1 MACKYSTSYRL
12 TEKSDVYSFGVV
24 LLEIITS
31 QRMIERSCENTHI
44 SQWVRI
50 MFDKGDIQN
59 IVDPRL
65 QGNFNDNSAWKVI
78 EVAMACVFSTSIERS
93 PMSEVVIKLK
103 ECLTFEL
110 AQREGESNY
119 LVEMV
124 NNMKMT
130 TKLNPSAR

>member
-1 MACKYSTSYRL
+1 MACRYSTSYRL

-31 QRMIERSCENTHI
+31 QRVIERSRENTHI

-50 MFDKGDIQN
+50 MVDKGDIQN

-65 QGNFNDNSAWKVI
+65 HGNFNVNSAWKVVEI
-78 EVAMACVFSTSIERS
+78 AMACVSSTSIER
-93 PMSEVVIKLK
+93 PTMSEVVIKLK
-103 ECLTFEL
+103 ECLTSEL

-119 LVEMV
+119 SVEMV
-124 NNMKMT
+124 NMNMIT
-130 TKLNPSAR
+130 ELNPSTR

>member
-31 QRMIERSCENTHI
+31 QRMIERSHENTHI

-65 QGNFNDNSAWKVI
+65 QGNFNENSAWKVI
-78 EVAMACVFSTSIERS
+78 EIAMACVSSTSFERP

-103 ECLTFEL
+103 ECLTSKL
-110 AQREGESNY
+110 TQRDCESNY
-119 LVEMV
+119 SVEMV
-124 NNMKMT
+124 NMNKI
-130 TKLNPSAR
+130 TKLNPLAR

>member
-31 QRMIERSCENTHI
+31 QRMIERSHENTHI

-65 QGNFNDNSAWKVI
+65 QGNFNENSAWKVI
-78 EVAMACVFSTSIERS
+78 EIAMACGSSTSIEM
-93 PMSEVVIKLK
+93 PPISEVVLKLK
-103 ECLTFEL
+103 ECLTSEL

>member
-1 MACKYSTSYRL
+1 MACRYSTSYRL

-31 QRMIERSCENTHI
+31 QRVIERSRENTHI

-50 MFDKGDIQN
+50 MVDKGDIQN

-65 QGNFNDNSAWKVI
+65 QGNFNENSAWKVI
-78 EVAMACVFSTSIERS
+78 EIAMACGSSTSIER
-93 PMSEVVIKLK
+93 PPISEVVLKLK
-103 ECLTFEL
+103 ECLTSEL

>member
-31 QRMIERSCENTHI
+31 QRVIERSHEDTNI
-44 SQWVRI
+44 SQWLRI
-50 MFDKGDIQN
+50 IADKGDIQN

-65 QGNFNDNSAWKVI
+65 QGNFNVNSAWKVI
-78 EVAMACVFSTSIERS
+78 EIAMACVSSTSFERP

-103 ECLTFEL
+103 ECFDI
-110 AQREGESNY
+110 
-119 LVEMV
+119 
-124 NNMKMT
+124 
-130 TKLNPSAR
+130 